1 MILSTTQLIP
11 IIIIMHFSKIASGW
25 TLSLKS
31 KNAIAGGLQKWIRQF
46 GGPAITASEMR
57 TVFAVKDYYRPSA
70 AVLFKRDKPDTIQPY
85 GHVCDCMN
93 GNG

>member
-1 MILSTTQLIP
+1 MDQTIRGTGYYGIR
-11 IIIIMHFSKIASGW
+11 
-25 TLSLKS
+25 
-31 KNAIAGGLQKWIRQF
+31 NAY
-46 GGPAITASEMR
+46 S
-57 TVFAVKDYYRPSA
+57 FAVKDYYRPST

>member
-1 MILSTTQLIP
+1 MDQT
-11 IIIIMHFSKIASGW
+11 
-25 TLSLKS
+25 
-31 KNAIAGGLQKWIRQF
+31 IR
-46 GGPAITASEMR
+46 GPAITASEMR
-57 TVFAVKDYYRPSA
+57 TVFAVKDYYRPST